1 MHKTNRMKR
10 NEIYLR
16 LCFLFMALTS
26 VLPMFSQ
33 GYRTNFMLSPA
44 HFCDTIPLEFEDNQL
59 YIPITMQGHRLRINL
74 DTGSSQGMI
83 FQGSRLNWNRDLG
96 NVVSRDANDH
106 LDTMKVVTLP
116 SFQLGHLTITD
127 YVAAI
132 MPKPIAKSHYDAI
145 IGFDLF
151 QKGICAKIDTQKKI
165 LILTDN
171 RHAFDNEPGYDL
183 RYKLKWFVPYV
194 LVSPFIRH
202 VDEVLFDT
210 GSRPLYTMN
219 KQSFDRHAYK
229 SKNVE
234 SQVEGR
240 TRGQLAIGVHGI
252 ELQDEVA
259 FLHLDRLKWDRFALT
274 NIHSVTTQG
283 SSRIGAQLLNY
294 GTITINPFRRTLTF
308 RPFADND
315 SVEVGNKPFRIAF
328 VPNKGRACV
337 GLIFEQSDVY
347 KAGMRQGDIVLSI
360 NSKPINSF
368 EEFLHY
374 PFVDGQVYT
383 FTVRTKEGQLKEVV
397 SKR

>member
-16 LCFLFMALTS
+16 FCLLFMALTS

-59 YIPITMQGHRLRINL
+59 YIPITMQGHQLRINL

-240 TRGQLAIGVHGI
+240 TRGQLAI
-252 ELQDEVA
+252 
-259 FLHLDRLKWDRFALT
+259 KTFA
-274 NIHSVTTQG
+274 
-283 SSRIGAQLLNY
+283 
-294 GTITINPFRRTLTF
+294 
-308 RPFADND
+308 
-315 SVEVGNKPFRIAF
+315 
-328 VPNKGRACV
+328 
-337 GLIFEQSDVY
+337 
-347 KAGMRQGDIVLSI
+347 
-360 NSKPINSF
+360 
-368 EEFLHY
+368 
-374 PFVDGQVYT
+374 
-383 FTVRTKEGQLKEVV
+383 
-397 SKR
+397 

>member
-1 MHKTNRMKR
+1 
-10 NEIYLR
+10 
-16 LCFLFMALTS
+16 
-26 VLPMFSQ
+26 MFSQ
-33 GYRTNFMLSPA
+33 GYHMNFMLSPA

-127 YVAAI
+127 YVASI

-308 RPFADND
+308 RPFVDND
-315 SVEVGNKPFRIAF
+315 SVEVDNKPFRIAF

>member
-1 MHKTNRMKR
+1 MTFNPNVFSKKLLSLHKTNRMKR

-16 LCFLFMALTS
+16 LCLLFMALTS

-59 YIPITMQGHRLRINL
+59 YIPITMQGHQLRINL

-127 YVAAI
+127 YVASI

-240 TRGQLAIGVHGI
+240 TRGQLAI
-252 ELQDEVA
+252 
-259 FLHLDRLKWDRFALT
+259 KTFA
-274 NIHSVTTQG
+274 
-283 SSRIGAQLLNY
+283 
-294 GTITINPFRRTLTF
+294 
-308 RPFADND
+308 
-315 SVEVGNKPFRIAF
+315 
-328 VPNKGRACV
+328 
-337 GLIFEQSDVY
+337 
-347 KAGMRQGDIVLSI
+347 
-360 NSKPINSF
+360 
-368 EEFLHY
+368 
-374 PFVDGQVYT
+374 
-383 FTVRTKEGQLKEVV
+383 
-397 SKR
+397 